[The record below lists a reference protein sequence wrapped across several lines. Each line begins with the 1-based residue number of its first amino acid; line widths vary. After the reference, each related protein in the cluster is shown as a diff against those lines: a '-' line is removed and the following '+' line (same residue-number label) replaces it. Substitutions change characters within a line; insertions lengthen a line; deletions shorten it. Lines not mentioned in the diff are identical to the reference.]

1 MAEISHIAELGHM
14 IIIVGFILF
23 MILLGK
29 KRKNYDKHYL
39 HNDLRLC
46 LIEVKQHEKKGC
58 I

>member
-29 KRKNYDKHYL
+29 KAKEL
-39 HNDLRLC
+39 
-46 LIEVKQHEKKGC
+46 
-58 I
+58 